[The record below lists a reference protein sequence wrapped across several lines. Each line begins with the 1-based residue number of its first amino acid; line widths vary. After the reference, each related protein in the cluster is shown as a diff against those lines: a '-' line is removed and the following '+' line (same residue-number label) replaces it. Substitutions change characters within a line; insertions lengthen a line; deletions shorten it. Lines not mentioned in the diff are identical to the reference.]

1 MNITE
6 LQTVLIT
13 LTKRNISQTNI
24 AEAFGTTRSNI
35 SLRMKNKSEVTPEE
49 LKKVEAFFNVSIS
62 GDEKVNIVNNLLN
75 DIQQMFNL
83 DEKGMLVIKTL
94 LNNKKCIS
102 VTKIFIEALQGNA
115 DSAEAVI
122 GILKVPEIAR
132 TFIE

>member
-1 MNITE
+1 MNIIE

-24 AEAFGTTRSNI
+24 AEAFGTSRSNI

-49 LKKVEAFFNVSIS
+49 LKKVELFFNVSIS
-62 GDEKVNIVNNLLN
+62 NDEKLNIINNSLN
-75 DIQQMFNL
+75 DVKQMFNI
-83 DEKGMLVIKTL
+83 DEKDMLVIKTL
-94 LNNKKCIS
+94 LNNKKCLS

-115 DSAEAVI
+115 DSADAVI
-122 GILKVPEIAR
+122 GILKVPEIAK